1 MVWGDTSCNSYPE
14 LFRIYQ
20 DKKESVA
27 EFMKFINGFL
37 HWDVSFFFLWNKSLI
52 TYQKKKFFLGCQWL
66 GIGGKVGLV
75 VIKMDIYG

>member
-37 HWDVSFFFLWNKSLI
+37 HWDVSFFFYEINLWLPIK
-52 TYQKKKFFLGCQWL
+52 KKKFCLGCQWL

-75 VIKMDIYG
+75 VIEMDIYG